1 MGGCITGGEEMKKM
15 ILLIMAV
22 LFLGACTSTGTTE
35 DTTERM
41 SRGNENFYRS
51 ESPFDNF
58 ERDYSERR
66 D

>member
-1 MGGCITGGEEMKKM
+1 MKKI
-15 ILLIMAV
+15 ILLFIAV
-22 LFLGACTSTGTTE
+22 LFLGACANTGTAE

-41 SRGNENFYRS
+41 SRGNENFYQS
-51 ESPFDNF
+51 EEPFDNF

>member
-1 MGGCITGGEEMKKM
+1 MKKI
-15 ILLIMAV
+15 ILLVIAV
-22 LFLGACTSTGTTE
+22 LFLGACTSTG
-35 DTTERM
+35 TTERM

>member
-1 MGGCITGGEEMKKM
+1 MKK
-15 ILLIMAV
+15 LIFLIIAV
-22 LFLGACTSTGTTE
+22 LFLGACTSAGTTE

-41 SRGNENFYRS
+41 SRGNENFYRT

-58 ERDYSERR
+58 ERDYSERS